1 MEYLEEPKEK
11 KTFALSKIST
21 IKNEIANAISSF
33 GEAKANLERAKR
45 DRESLS
51 WYQFRKKHKAQK
63 EIEEA
68 RDALANANSDA
79 IMQTFKILGLMLELI
94 LFCFL
99 TPMDLIQK
107 TGQWVANG
115 FEERDEQSRRMLGAI
130 SSIAEKQKSQTK
142 RLNLKRGFLRI
153 FIVLFIIICLLVT
166 IMFFLKRG
174 HREETI
180 TSIPTNSIQNFA
192 AIDEQVFMETK
203 IQEAVD
209 VYMKTNVLDVKI
221 QEAVDAYMKA
231 NTLDVD
237 TKIQEAVNTYMKA
250 NFTNTTN
257 FPVLNSSITEA
268 SVNETQKNIMES
280 NLDNLSNKILD
291 PNQDTDL
298 LQSNEELNL
307 DPTVEIDS
315 GTDADSIIT
324 SANSDSSIN

>member
-203 IQEAVD
+203 I
-209 VYMKTNVLDVKI
+209 
-221 QEAVDAYMKA
+221 
-231 NTLDVD
+231 
-237 TKIQEAVNTYMKA
+237 
-250 NFTNTTN
+250 
-257 FPVLNSSITEA
+257 
-268 SVNETQKNIMES
+268 
-280 NLDNLSNKILD
+280 
-291 PNQDTDL
+291 
-298 LQSNEELNL
+298 
-307 DPTVEIDS
+307 
-315 GTDADSIIT
+315 
-324 SANSDSSIN
+324 

>member
-11 KTFALSKIST
+11 KTFVLSKIST
-21 IKNEIANAISSF
+21 IKNEIANSIRSF

-51 WYQFRKKHKAQK
+51 WYQVIKKRKAQK

-107 TGQWVANG
+107 TGQWVADG
-115 FEERDEQSRRMLGAI
+115 FKKRDEQSSLMLGAL
-130 SSIAEKQKSQTK
+130 SSVAEKQKSQTK

-153 FIVLFIIICLLVT
+153 FIVLFIIICLVVT

-231 NTLDVD
+231 NTPDVD
-237 TKIQEAVNTYMKA
+237 TKIQEAINTYMKT
-250 NFTNTTN
+250 NFTNTSN
-257 FPVLNSSITEA
+257 FPELNSISEA
-268 SVNETQKNIMES
+268 SVNETQKDTTEN
-280 NLDNLSNKILD
+280 NLDNLSNKILA
-291 PNQDTDL
+291 PNQDTNL

-307 DPTVEIDS
+307 VPTGEIDS
-315 GTDADSIIT
+315 ETDADSIIT

>member
-11 KTFALSKIST
+11 KTFVLSKIST
-21 IKNEIANAISSF
+21 IKNEIANSIRSF

-51 WYQFRKKHKAQK
+51 WYQFIKKHKAQK

-115 FEERDEQSRRMLGAI
+115 FKKRDEQSSGMLGAL
-130 SSIAEKQKSQTK
+130 SSVAEKQKSQTK

-153 FIVLFIIICLLVT
+153 FIVLFIIICLVVT

-231 NTLDVD
+231 NTPDVD
-237 TKIQEAVNTYMKA
+237 TKIQEAINTYMKT
-250 NFTNTTN
+250 NFTNTSN
-257 FPVLNSSITEA
+257 FPELNSISEA
-268 SVNETQKNIMES
+268 SVNETQKDTTEN
-280 NLDNLSNKILD
+280 NLDNLSNKILAS
-291 PNQDTDL
+291 NQDTNL

-307 DPTVEIDS
+307 VPTGEIDS
-315 GTDADSIIT
+315 ETDADRIIT

>member
-21 IKNEIANAISSF
+21 IKNEIANSISSF
-33 GEAKANLERAKR
+33 REAKANLERAKR

-51 WYQFRKKHKAQK
+51 WYQFRKKRKAQK

-237 TKIQEAVNTYMKA
+237 TKIQEAINTYMKT
-250 NFTNTTN
+250 NFTNTSN
-257 FPVLNSSITEA
+257 FPELNSISEA
-268 SVNETQKNIMES
+268 SVNETQKDTTES
-280 NLDNLSNKILD
+280 SLDNLSNKILT
-291 PNQDTDL
+291 PNQDTNL

-307 DPTVEIDS
+307 VPTGEIDS
-315 GTDADSIIT
+315 GTDTDSIIT

>member
-21 IKNEIANAISSF
+21 IKNEIANSISSF

-63 EIEEA
+63 EIKEA

-237 TKIQEAVNTYMKA
+237 TKIQEAINTYMKT
-250 NFTNTTN
+250 NFTNTSN
-257 FPVLNSSITEA
+257 FPELNSISEA
-268 SVNETQKNIMES
+268 SVNETQKDTTES
-280 NLDNLSNKILD
+280 SLDNLSNKILI
-291 PNQDTDL
+291 PNQDTNL

-307 DPTVEIDS
+307 VPTGEIDS
-315 GTDADSIIT
+315 GTDTDSIIT

>member
-21 IKNEIANAISSF
+21 IKNEIANSISSF

-237 TKIQEAVNTYMKA
+237 TKIQEAINTYMKT
-250 NFTNTTN
+250 NFTNTSN
-257 FPVLNSSITEA
+257 FPELNSISEA
-268 SVNETQKNIMES
+268 SVNETQKDTTES
-280 NLDNLSNKILD
+280 SLDNLSNKILI
-291 PNQDTDL
+291 PNQDTNL

-307 DPTVEIDS
+307 VPTGEIDS
-315 GTDADSIIT
+315 GTDTDSIIT

>member
-21 IKNEIANAISSF
+21 IKNEIANSISSF

-51 WYQFRKKHKAQK
+51 WYQFGKKRKAQK

-79 IMQTFKILGLMLELI
+79 IMQTFKILGLMLELT

-107 TGQWVANG
+107 TGRWVADG
-115 FEERDEQSRRMLGAI
+115 FKDRDERNIQIMESMTSMAK
-130 SSIAEKQKSQTK
+130 KQNE
-142 RLNLKRGFLRI
+142 RLNFKRGFLRI
-153 FIVLFIIICLLVT
+153 FVISFIIICLV
-166 IMFFLKRG
+166 IIVMFFVKRG
-174 HREETI
+174 HSEETI
-180 TSIPTNSIQNFA
+180 TSIPTSNIQNFTTM
-192 AIDEQVFMETK
+192 DEQIFMETK

-209 VYMKTNVLDVKI
+209 VYMKANVLDVDVKI

-315 GTDADSIIT
+315 ETDADSIIT

>member
-1 MEYLEEPKEK
+1 M
-11 KTFALSKIST
+11 LSKIST
-21 IKNEIANAISSF
+21 IKNEIANSIRSF

-51 WYQFRKKHKAQK
+51 WYQFIKKHKAQK

-115 FEERDEQSRRMLGAI
+115 FKKQDEQSSRMLGAL
-130 SSIAEKQKSQTK
+130 SSVAEKQKSQTK

-153 FIVLFIIICLLVT
+153 FIVLFIIICLVVT

-237 TKIQEAVNTYMKA
+237 TKIQEAINTYMKT
-250 NFTNTTN
+250 NFTNTSN
-257 FPVLNSSITEA
+257 FPELNSLSEA
-268 SVNETQKNIMES
+268 SVNETQKDTTEN
-280 NLDNLSNKILD
+280 NLDNLSNKILA
-291 PNQDTDL
+291 PNQDTNL

-307 DPTVEIDS
+307 VPTGEIDS
-315 GTDADSIIT
+315 ETDADSIIT